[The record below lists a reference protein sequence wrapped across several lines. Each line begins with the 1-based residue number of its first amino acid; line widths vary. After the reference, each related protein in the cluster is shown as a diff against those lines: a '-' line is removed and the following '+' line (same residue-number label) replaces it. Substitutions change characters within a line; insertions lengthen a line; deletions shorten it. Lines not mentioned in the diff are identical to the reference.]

1 MNILLWLYYSFQII
15 IWEQNAKHFV
25 VVEIY
30 IFPREDMS
38 AKCIVLESSLA
49 TDPIQVVV
57 SYLLEIKYCF
67 TDLFHKI

>member
-1 MNILLWLYYSFQII
+1 
-15 IWEQNAKHFV
+15 
-25 VVEIY
+25 
-30 IFPREDMS
+30 MS

-57 SYLLEIKYCF
+57 SYLLEKKYRF